1 MDIPNSPVELM
12 QRVLF
17 DQLDSLPEDSA
28 VQIPAGALRHL
39 YVNYRDAIDLINEQQ
54 QIINGLIENS

>member
-17 DQLDSLPEDSA
+17 DQLDSLPEGSL
-28 VQIPAGALRHL
+28 VEIPVGALRHL
-39 YVNYRDAIDLINEQQ
+39 HVNYRDAIDLINEQQ